1 MWHQLVNVNACLT
14 THCNAFV
21 VWLDKTVRIMIQFI
35 EKNPR
40 PIIHS
45 CMPASASFVR
55 SFIHSLIMTL
65 LLNRQW
71 IHVYLTTMC
80 ESCSSMSV
88 HVLWITL
95 RFMSTFGFAVLVLQ
109 KSVAVGLF
117 TSHARLICVICTML
131 SITYSGTWLMIDF
144 VVVVA
149 FGILVRKKYN
159 KTQKTSYGRS

>member
-1 MWHQLVNVNACLT
+1 MWHQLVNVDACLT

-45 CMPASASFVR
+45 CMPAAASFVR

-95 RFMSTFGFAVLVLQ
+95 RFMSTFFFFFCSFGFTKICRRRAVYQSCSSNLCNLYD
-109 KSVAVGLF
+109 
-117 TSHARLICVICTML
+117 VINN
-131 SITYSGTWLMIDF
+131 I
-144 VVVVA
+144 
-149 FGILVRKKYN
+149 
-159 KTQKTSYGRS
+159 